1 MSKFAKYR
9 KFYKEP
15 ERYAPDIAR
24 ERRLASRLERE
35 RQQVEALS
43 LAQRERFKPA
53 WKVDEDRSLVG
64 PKDNMRLS
72 AALAMF
78 QESDFVDPAKRKE
91 YRRLRAIQEQQRA
104 KPAGADRRQ
113 YTPYPTVDFASTVF
127 GTAARFGAVVGR
139 HAVPKFRMAYAVI
152 PCIERLV
159 RREVLFAKGKGGKGY
174 HTRKRRSWASGVPC

>member
-15 ERYAPDIAR
+15 ERYTLDITR
-24 ERRLASRLERE
+24 ERRLASTLERE
-35 RQQVEALS
+35 RKQVEALS

-64 PKDNMRLS
+64 PKESMTLS
-72 AALAMF
+72 ARLAMF
-78 QESDFVDPAKRKE
+78 KESDFADPAKRLE
-91 YRRLRAIQEQQRA
+91 YRRLRAAQEQQRA

-127 GTAARFGAVVGR
+127 GTAARFGAVLGR
-139 HAVPKFRMAYAVI
+139 HALPRFRFASAVI

-159 RREVLFAKGKGGKGY
+159 RREVLFAKGKGGRGY
-174 HTRKRRSWASGVPC
+174 HTRKRRSWSSGVPC